1 MTYYNYDHLF
11 RQRGDQ
17 QLQGDMKKSPSTPNL
32 NWRYAVAEDAP
43 IPNAVV
49 RAQDQVVV
57 RRRQR
62 KVQRPRPRSE
72 IKEKTFEETWID
84 GER

>member
-17 QLQGDMKKSPSTPNL
+17 HLQGDMKKSPSTPNS
-32 NWRYAVAEDAP
+32 NWRYAVAEDA
-43 IPNAVV
+43 PNAVV

-72 IKEKTFEETWID
+72 IKEKTFEETLID

>member
-17 QLQGDMKKSPSTPNL
+17 QVQGDMKKSPSTPNL

-49 RAQDQVVV
+49 RTQDQVV

-72 IKEKTFEETWID
+72 IKERTFEETWID
-84 GER
+84 GERW